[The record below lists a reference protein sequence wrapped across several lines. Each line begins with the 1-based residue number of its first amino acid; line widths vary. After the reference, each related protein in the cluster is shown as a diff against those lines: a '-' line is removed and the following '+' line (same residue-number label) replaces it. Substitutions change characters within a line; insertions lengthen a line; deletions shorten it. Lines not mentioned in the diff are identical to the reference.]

1 MRARNEMI
9 VVRCECQHPQSAFA
23 CLVLILIELPRH
35 FRVVELKRWNVNGVS
50 PNQEAFAAARN
61 AKAAVTHFMAMSAN
75 GFNMCLE
82 AFSGFE

>member
-35 FRVVELKRWNVNGVS
+35 FRSAELKRWNVNGVS
-50 PNQEAFAAARN
+50 PNQEVFAAARN
-61 AKAAVTHFMAMSAN
+61 ANAAVTHFMAMSTTR
-75 GFNMCLE
+75 FNMCPE
-82 AFSGFE
+82 TFSGFE